1 MLRRLRSVGVLVVIA
16 LLALFALVPLAGA
29 APRAAET
36 KTVSIKDFAFDPK
49 TISVNVG
56 DTITWTNDGP
66 SPHTVTADDA
76 SFDSGN
82 LDKGATFS
90 HTFDKAGTV
99 AYFCKYHGSKGGTG
113 MAASVTVAEVAAA
126 APAAPAAAEPS
137 GSVDAAD
144 QAIANGSI
152 TVANVTAG
160 QDGWIVAHLDEGGKP
175 GKVIGNTAVKKGEN
189 KNVAIKL
196 SEDVPAGGKLWPML
210 HIDAG
215 VVGTYE
221 FPGADV
227 PVIVGGNI
235 VMKQIAVTAAAA
247 APAAAA
253 TDAVTANDQA
263 IVNGG
268 ITVASVTA
276 SADGWIVAH
285 LDEGGKP
292 GKVIGNTAVKKGD
305 NKNVVIKLSEAV
317 PAGGKLWPMLHV
329 DAGVIGTYEFP
340 GADSPVIVNGDI
352 IMKQISVTA
361 AGAAPTSLPVTGG
374 EDAPIGLLLAAF
386 VLLLAGALL
395 ALRPRRA

>member
-1 MLRRLRSVGVLVVIA
+1 MA

-36 KTVSIKDFAFDPK
+36 KNVSAKDFAFEPK
-49 TISVNVG
+49 TITVNVG

-66 SPHTVTADDA
+66 APHTVSADDG

-90 HTFDKAGTV
+90 HTFDKAGTL
-99 AYFCKYHGSKGGTG
+99 AYFCKYHGSKGGAG
-113 MAASVTVAEVAAA
+113 MAASIVVAEAAA
-126 APAAPAAAEPS
+126 AAPAAAEPS

-144 QAIANGSI
+144 QAISNGSI

-175 GKVIGNTAVKKGEN
+175 GKVLGQTAVKKGDN

-215 VVGTYE
+215 TVGTYE

-247 APAAAA
+247 APAPAPA
-253 TDAVTANDQA
+253 T
-263 IVNGG
+263 
-268 ITVASVTA
+268 
-276 SADGWIVAH
+276 
-285 LDEGGKP
+285 
-292 GKVIGNTAVKKGD
+292 
-305 NKNVVIKLSEAV
+305 
-317 PAGGKLWPMLHV
+317 
-329 DAGVIGTYEFP
+329 
-340 GADSPVIVNGDI
+340 
-352 IMKQISVTA
+352 
-361 AGAAPTSLPVTGG
+361 LPVTGG
-374 EDAPIGLLLAAF
+374 EDSALGLLVAALGLLL
-386 VLLLAGALL
+386 VGALL
-395 ALRPRRA
+395 VLRPRHRA